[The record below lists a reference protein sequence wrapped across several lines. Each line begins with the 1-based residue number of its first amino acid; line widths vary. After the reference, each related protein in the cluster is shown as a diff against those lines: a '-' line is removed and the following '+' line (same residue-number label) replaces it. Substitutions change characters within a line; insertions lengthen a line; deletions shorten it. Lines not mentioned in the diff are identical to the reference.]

1 MEDCGLPLRT
11 ENGEVCS
18 LELIQIVGHQLWTVK
33 AAYIEQTGGPEVIQF
48 GELQDPVPGAGE
60 VLVRVGAA
68 SVNPIDTYTRGGM
81 VAAELPLPFVVG
93 SDLAGVVAAVG
104 EGVSQWKTGDRV
116 WGANQGG
123 QGRQGTAAE
132 LACVGA
138 DWLHATPE
146 GVSDEDAAA
155 VALVG
160 ITAHIGVVLRAKVVA
175 GETVFVNGGAG
186 GVGSMVVQIS
196 KALGARVIATAGNDE
211 RVEKAK
217 SFGADKVVNYKNDN
231 VAARVLE
238 WAPGGVDVLWE
249 TRRET
254 DFDWA
259 ISLLA
264 KRGRMV
270 VMAGRDARPVLPV
283 GALYVKDCSVH
294 GFAMFNYPEAEQRQ
308 CGDDINHWLA
318 EGKLKANI
326 DCVLPLSE
334 AAAAHRLQEEN
345 TIGLA
350 GTLSGKIVLK
360 P

>member
-1 MEDCGLPLRT
+1 M
-11 ENGEVCS
+11 
-18 LELIQIVGHQLWTVK
+18 K

-48 GELQDPVPGAGE
+48 GDLPDPVPGEGE
-60 VLVRVGAA
+60 VLVRMGAA

-81 VAAELPLPFVVG
+81 VAAELPMPFVVG
-93 SDLAGVVAAVG
+93 SDFAGVVEAVG
-104 EGVSQWKTGDRV
+104 ESVATWKIGDRV

-123 QGRQGTAAE
+123 HGRQGTAAE

-160 ITAHIGVVLRAKVVA
+160 ITAHIGLVLRAKVAA

-196 KALGARVIATAGNDE
+196 KALGARVIATAGSDE
-211 RVEKAK
+211 RVAKAK
-217 SFGADKVVNYKNDN
+217 AFGADEGINYKTED
-231 VAARVLE
+231 VIARVTEL
-238 WAPGGVDVLWE
+238 APDGVDVLWE

-259 ISLLA
+259 IGLLA

-294 GFAMFNYPEAEQRQ
+294 GFAMFNYPAAEQRQ
-308 CGDDINHWLA
+308 CGDDINRWLA

-326 DCVLPLSE
+326 DRVLPLSE

>member
-1 MEDCGLPLRT
+1 M
-11 ENGEVCS
+11 
-18 LELIQIVGHQLWTVK
+18 K

-48 GELQDPVPGAGE
+48 GDLPDPVPGEGE
-60 VLVRVGAA
+60 VLVRMGAA

-93 SDLAGVVAAVG
+93 SDLAGTVEAVG
-104 EGVSQWKTGDRV
+104 EGVAQWKIGDRV

-123 QGRQGTAAE
+123 HGRQGTSAE
-132 LACVGA
+132 LACVAGE
-138 DWLHATPE
+138 WLPAIPE
-146 GVSDEDAAA
+146 DVSDEDAAA

-160 ITAHIGVVLRAKVVA
+160 ITAHIGLVLRAKVVA
-175 GETVFVNGGAG
+175 GERVFVNGGAG
-186 GVGSMVVQIS
+186 GVGSMVVQIA
-196 KALGARVIATAGNDE
+196 KALGARVIATAGSDE
-211 RVEKAK
+211 RVAKAK
-217 SFGADKVVNYKNDN
+217 AFGADEGINYKTED

-238 WAPGGVDVLWE
+238 WGPEGVDVLWE

-259 ISLLA
+259 VGLLA

-283 GALYVKDCSVH
+283 GPLYVKDCSVH
-294 GFAMFNYPEAEQRQ
+294 GFAMFNYPASEQRQ
-308 CGDDINHWLA
+308 CGDDLNRWVA
-318 EGKLKANI
+318 EAKLKANI
-326 DCVLPLSE
+326 DRVLPLSE
-334 AAAAHRLQEEN
+334 VAAAHRLQEEN

-350 GTLSGKIVLK
+350 GTLAGKIVLK